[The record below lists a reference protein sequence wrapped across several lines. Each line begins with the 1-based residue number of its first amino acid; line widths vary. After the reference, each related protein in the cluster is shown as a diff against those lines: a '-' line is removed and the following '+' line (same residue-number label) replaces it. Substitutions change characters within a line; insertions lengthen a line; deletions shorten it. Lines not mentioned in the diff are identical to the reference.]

1 MSNLKGKGAIIG
13 IGEVPTGRF
22 PETEAI
28 QFAVK
33 SAKLAIED
41 AGIDK
46 EEIDCIMPT
55 AAMFSGVFTNEMA
68 TGRIVEELGLKN
80 VKSNS
85 NIWSGGSSSSI
96 SLKLACALV
105 AQGDAKNV
113 LMVQTEKLATGM
125 PSGQAGIDL
134 FAFAG
139 MSNEWEVPFGQ
150 NFSSLTALATMRYQY
165 ETGTTDEQMAA
176 VCVSNRKWAEM
187 NPHAFFRK
195 PLTIEEVMS
204 SKMLARPL
212 RAKMSNMLF
221 DGGSAMIVT
230 SAERAPDVVEKPV
243 YVLGE
248 GGSNTHFVYSQEPDM
263 TRFGFAKAG
272 RQAFEQAGL
281 TPADIDVAEIY
292 DSYPIYQVIGFEE
305 LGFCKRGEAG
315 EMFLRGDTWPGGKI
329 PCTTD
334 GGMLSKGHIG
344 AGGSYSLLVE
354 SVRQLRGEAGERQVP
369 GARFAAETGTGGT
382 YVDAHATILGNE
394 IP

>member
-96 SLKLACALV
+96 SLKLACALL

-150 NFSSLTALATMRYQY
+150 NFSSL
-165 ETGTTDEQMAA
+165 
-176 VCVSNRKWAEM
+176 K
-187 NPHAFFRK
+187 
-195 PLTIEEVMS
+195 
-204 SKMLARPL
+204 
-212 RAKMSNMLF
+212 
-221 DGGSAMIVT
+221 
-230 SAERAPDVVEKPV
+230 
-243 YVLGE
+243 
-248 GGSNTHFVYSQEPDM
+248 FV
-263 TRFGFAKAG
+263 
-272 RQAFEQAGL
+272 
-281 TPADIDVAEIY
+281 
-292 DSYPIYQVIGFEE
+292 
-305 LGFCKRGEAG
+305 
-315 EMFLRGDTWPGGKI
+315 
-329 PCTTD
+329 
-334 GGMLSKGHIG
+334 
-344 AGGSYSLLVE
+344 
-354 SVRQLRGEAGERQVP
+354 
-369 GARFAAETGTGGT
+369 
-382 YVDAHATILGNE
+382 
-394 IP
+394 